1 MQQIADETFEYLGLH
16 SFPSKCRL
24 RAFEEAGKPTVVI
37 TTELPNNPGTSI
49 TNAAALIA
57 AQVYQ
62 WLERPER
69 GITLIEHYE
78 KDGEEAYAEERFAL
92 VTFPQSEGG
101 HFEDAAWRHIEKSDV
116 EEMIAKKL

>member
-1 MQQIADETFEYLGLH
+1 MQQIADETFEYLGLPP
-16 SFPSKCRL
+16 FPSKCRL
-24 RAFEEAGKPTVVI
+24 RAFEEAGKRTVVI
-37 TTELPNNPGTSI
+37 TTELPDNPGTSV

-57 AQVYQ
+57 EQVYQ

-92 VTFPQSEGG
+92 VAFPQREGG
-101 HFEDAAWRHIEKSDV
+101 HFADAAWRHIEKSDV
-116 EEMIAKKL
+116 EKMIAKKL